1 MREGST
7 LSDDVLPTGTP
18 PSSVATGRPPS
29 SIAVGQP
36 SPSAA
41 TGPQSTPVAAS
52 QPSMPVPTPRPRLL
66 VIGGSLKHVRKARE
80 LGLDVV
86 HAQFP
91 DEYDRGHWPHVD
103 QALLLDY
110 GDIDRLLPL
119 VRALHE
125 AYPFQAAVSL
135 FELGLLPAAR
145 VNEAL
150 GLAGESV
157 ATVELL
163 LDKGRMR
170 RYLDARGIS
179 PVASAVGRSARDVR
193 EFVHAHGFPVVVKPV
208 SESGSLGVFRIRD
221 PADIDVV
228 AERFRSLDGQL
239 AAKDLSRADS
249 FDEFLIEEFLDGPE
263 ISVETLSFDGRH
275 VVVAVTDK
283 ECVGPGFVEIGHAQP
298 SGCSPE
304 TLREVTQLVTD
315 FLDAVGL
322 RNGPGH
328 TEVKLTSRGPR
339 IVESHNRVG
348 GDRINELAEIAYGI
362 DMERYALGAGF
373 GLVAPLT
380 TSPEPQGAAAI
391 RFLTPEPGR
400 VVEVTGVDAVR
411 ADPACAGLHLDV
423 EPGDDVPPLTWNEDK
438 VGHVIARGA
447 TATEAIA
454 HGRRLAAAIH
464 IRTKPVS

>member
-1 MREGST
+1 MMTSE
-7 LSDDVLPTGTP
+7 
-18 PSSVATGRPPS
+18 
-29 SIAVGQP
+29 IA
-36 SPSAA
+36 SAA
-41 TGPQSTPVAAS
+41 LEPFWSDEVAPSGPQSPAVAGG
-52 QPSMPVPTPRPRLL
+52 RPRVL
-66 VIGGSLKHVRKARE
+66 VIGGKLEHVRKARD

-91 DEYDRGHWPHVD
+91 DEYDREHWPYVD

-119 VRALHE
+119 AHALHE
-125 AYPFQAAVSL
+125 ADPFEAAVSL

-150 GLAGESV
+150 GLGGESV

-163 LDKGRMR
+163 LDKWRMR
-170 RYLDARGIS
+170 RHLAVRGIS

-193 EFVHAHGFPVVVKPV
+193 EFVQAHGLPIIVKPIR
-208 SESGSLGVFRIRD
+208 ESGSLGVFCIRD
-221 PADIDVV
+221 RAEVDVV
-228 AERFRSLDGQL
+228 AERFRSLDGRWTTR
-239 AAKDLSRADS
+239 DLFSADS
-249 FDEFLIEEFLDGPE
+249 FDEFLMEEFLDGPE
-263 ISVETLSFDGRH
+263 ISVETLTFDGRH

-283 ECVGPGFVEIGHAQP
+283 ESGGPGFVEIGHSQP
-298 SGCSPE
+298 SGCSAG
-304 TLREVTQLVTD
+304 TLREVTRLVTD

-339 IVESHNRVG
+339 IVESHNRIG
-348 GDRINELAEIAYGI
+348 GDRINELTEIAYGV
-362 DMERYALGAGF
+362 DMERYALGVRAG
-373 GLVAPLT
+373 VVEPLT
-380 TSPEPQGAAAI
+380 SSPEPRDGAAV

-411 ADPACAGLHLDV
+411 ADPAFVDLQLEVG
-423 EPGDDVPPLTWNEDK
+423 PGDEVPPLTWNEDK

-447 TATEAIA
+447 TAAEAIA

-464 IRTKPVS
+464 VRTEPVA